1 MLNAA
6 GSATPQGLG
15 TAAAGTSA
23 AYSREDHVH
32 AIPTLSGDVTN
43 DGLSVTVAK
52 LQSSPVASTTPA
64 SGQVLTWDGA
74 QWAPSTNSSGGG
86 GGANGLTYYLNQG
99 TAADAP
105 TTGITGTPH
114 QLGRTGESG
123 QTTVTTDTL
132 TQNVWTLVAG
142 FVSESAPIDPDVTLI
157 PAGLWDFNIWAYGDA
172 NSNAGTSIR
181 CRVYKY
187 NGTTL
192 TEIASPSSDQVINGT
207 SAQYSLSVLVPQ
219 TTLLL
224 TDRIYIAI
232 EARATGSN
240 HTITAQFG
248 DSTPS
253 HVHTSLPLVGGTGL
267 WKSVAGVLQSPASLL
282 VNADVDAAAGIAWS
296 KIAPSYLGTRVKVV
310 GRDAVTIQ
318 ECINLCTDADG
329 EHPYTVLIPPI
340 AGSYTEPLTLT
351 GSVSLVGLTT
361 SLNADAVQITGAH
374 TFAPASKQANT
385 NRINF
390 QNLTFISSGT
400 GNNTITCSSSTK
412 YFSKLTFSGCI
423 FSGDKADNYSHLKTD
438 DNVAVYVDNCR
449 FESSAG
455 GSASA
460 GITQGNGPLYLS
472 NNTTFDVSGRAID
485 VPVAAF
491 PVTRTA
497 TVTAGVGGSTTMT
510 LTSGDITGLAVGMKI
525 SGANVGTTIT
535 IVSLSDPSTVV
546 MSSTPKTSGSFT
558 ATFGQTPYVE
568 IHDSVLAGKGAEI
581 VRLGNGLLTCNNSNF
596 TNTATL
602 ASSNLAGNGINM
614 LTGYVTADQSTTIG
628 LVNSSFTIWDT
639 TAYTITGAVAPV
651 FAVLNG
657 ISYSSSAAKAFST
670 LIGGNVTVY
679 DYAARATSIENGGT
693 GETTRQAALNALAG
707 AVTATQVLAGNG
719 SNITLRALAAADIPN
734 LAASKITSGT
744 LAAAYGG
751 TGTTAG
757 ITGIT
762 TAQLSCLTTAATANL
777 VPQLTTAGF
786 FSTTQ
791 LATISGLPTAAI
803 GSLSYIPT
811 ITVDTKGR
819 VTALTSAALSNLTT
833 AQLGCLT
840 TAATANLV
848 PQLTTSGFLS
858 TTQLATVAGLPATAI
873 GSSTIVPTITV
884 DTKGRVTALATTA
897 LSGLTTAQLGCLT
910 TAATANLVPQLTTS
924 GLLSLTQMPTLNQNT
939 TGTAA
944 NVTGV
949 VAIANGG
956 TGATSQL
963 AALTALGAVATSQLT
978 TAATAS
984 GVPQLTTSGLISL
997 TQLGAIGTTQLGC
1010 LTTGQIASLVPQ
1022 LNASGQIYTSQIAT
1036 LNQNTTGS
1044 ASKATN
1050 LIGGNSTTLLGSVPY
1065 QSNTDA
1071 TTLLAPNTTITKKF
1085 LRQTG
1090 TGTNGAAPAWD
1101 TLIAGDIPN
1110 LSATQITSGQL
1121 AIAQGGTGATSAQ
1134 TGLNALAGGA
1144 TPIAAGSGKAL
1155 ISNGSNVVFGQ
1166 LNLTTAT
1173 GITGIL
1179 PASNGGTGYY
1189 FPNIGALA
1197 NVTGINN
1204 IPAGTPYS
1212 MLYDDSY
1219 IIWVNGAG
1227 ATAITL
1233 YDLTTAPYNTGTMF
1247 RIVNKSTGT
1256 VTVKLFG
1263 GTTLCTIATLNS
1275 REFIVG
1281 PNTSNTA
1288 DNVAFLPTQTT
1299 TV

>member
-6 GSATPQGLG
+6 GSATPQALG
-15 TAAAGTSA
+15 TAAAGTST

-43 DGLSVTVAK
+43 DGASVTVAK

-74 QWAPSTNSSGGG
+74 QWAPATNSSGGG

-123 QTTVTTDTL
+123 QTTVTTGTM

-142 FVSESAPIDPDVTLI
+142 FVSESTPIDPDVTLI

-187 NGTTL
+187 NGSTL

-219 TTLLL
+219 TTLEL
-224 TDRIYIAI
+224 TDRIYVAI
-232 EARATGSN
+232 EARATASGHS
-240 HTITAQFG
+240 ITAQFG

-267 WKSVAGVLQSPASLL
+267 WKSVAGVLQAPASLL
-282 VNADVDAAAGIAWS
+282 INADVDAAAGIAWS
-296 KIAPSYLGTRVKVV
+296 KIAPSYLGARVKVV
-310 GRDAVTIQ
+310 GRDAATIQ
-318 ECINLCTDADG
+318 GCIDLCTDADG

-340 AGSYTEPLTLT
+340 AGSYSESLTLK
-351 GSVSLVGLTT
+351 GSVSLVGLTAP
-361 SLNADAVQITGAH
+361 LNADAVQITGTH
-374 TFAPASKQANT
+374 TFAPASAQANT

-390 QNLTFISSGT
+390 QNLTFISGST
-400 GNNTITCSSSTK
+400 DSNTITCSSSTK

-423 FSGDKADNYSHLKTD
+423 FSGNKADNYSHLKTD

-472 NNTTFDVSGRAID
+472 NNTMFDVSGLAIN
-485 VPVAAF
+485 VPVATF

-497 TVTAGVGGSTTMT
+497 TVTGGVGGTTTMT

-525 SGANVGTTIT
+525 SGVNLGTTVT
-535 IVSLSDPSTVV
+535 VVSLTAPSTVV
-546 MSSTPKTSGSFT
+546 MSTTPKTSGSFT

-568 IHDSVLAGKGAEI
+568 IHDSVLAGKGAQT
-581 VRLGNGLLTCNNSNF
+581 VRLGNGLLTCNTSNF
-596 TNTATL
+596 TNTA
-602 ASSNLAGNGINM
+602 SGGSGINM
-614 LTGYVTADQSTTIG
+614 LTANTVVGII
-628 LVNSSFTIWDT
+628 NSSFTIADAA
-639 TAYTITGAVAPV
+639 AYTITAA
-651 FAVLNG
+651 AATCYAALN
-657 ISYSSSAAKAFST
+657 SVSFSNSFLATYST
-670 LIGGNVTVY
+670 LIGANVTVA
-679 DYAARATSIENGGT
+679 DYSARATSIENGGT
-693 GETTRQAALNALAG
+693 GAITAAAALTNLG
-707 AVTATQVLAGNG
+707 AVPSADLVTTATANKVPKL
-719 SNITLRALAAADIPN
+719 S
-734 LAASKITSGT
+734 SSGF
-744 LAAAYGG
+744 LS
-751 TGTTAG
+751 
-757 ITGIT
+757 
-762 TAQLSCLTTAATANL
+762 TAQLS
-777 VPQLTTAGF
+777 
-786 FSTTQ
+786 
-791 LATISGLPTAAI
+791 TISGLPTAAI
-803 GSLSYIPT
+803 GSLAYIPT

-884 DTKGRVTALATTA
+884 DTKGRVTVLATTA

-956 TGATSQL
+956 TGSTSQS

-1044 ASKATN
+1044 AGKATN

-1071 TTLLAPNTTITKKF
+1071 TTLLAPNTTATKKF

-1101 TLIAGDIPN
+1101 TIVAADVPTLNQNTTGTAANVTGTVALGN
-1110 LSATQITSGQL
+1110 
-1121 AIAQGGTGATSAQ
+1121 GGTGATTAQ

-1144 TPIAAGSGKAL
+1144 TPITAGSGKAL

-1179 PASNGGTGYY
+1179 PVENGGTGYY

-1219 IIWVNGAG
+1219 IIWVAGAG
-1227 ATAITL
+1227 ATTITL

-1288 DNVAFLPTQTT
+1288 DNVAYLPTQTT

>member
-6 GSATPQGLG
+6 GSATPQALG
-15 TAAAGTSA
+15 TAAAGTST

-43 DGLSVTVAK
+43 DGASVTVAK

-74 QWAPSTNSSGGG
+74 QWAPATNSSGGG

-123 QTTVTTDTL
+123 QTTVTTGTM

-142 FVSESAPIDPDVTLI
+142 FVSESTPIDPDVTLI

-187 NGTTL
+187 NGSTL

-219 TTLLL
+219 TTLEL
-224 TDRIYIAI
+224 TDRIYVAI
-232 EARATGSN
+232 EARATASGHS
-240 HTITAQFG
+240 ITAQFG

-267 WKSVAGVLQSPASLL
+267 WKSVAGVLQAPASLL
-282 VNADVDAAAGIAWS
+282 INADVDAAAGIAWS
-296 KIAPSYLGTRVKVV
+296 KIAPSYLGARVKVV
-310 GRDAVTIQ
+310 GRDAATIQ
-318 ECINLCTDADG
+318 GCIDLCTDADG

-340 AGSYTEPLTLT
+340 AGSYSESLTLK
-351 GSVSLVGLTT
+351 GSVSLVGLTAP
-361 SLNADAVQITGAH
+361 LNADAVQITGTH
-374 TFAPASKQANT
+374 TFAPASAQANT

-390 QNLTFISSGT
+390 QNLTFISGST
-400 GNNTITCSSSTK
+400 DSNTITCSSSTK

-423 FSGDKADNYSHLKTD
+423 FSGNKADNYSHLKTD

-472 NNTTFDVSGRAID
+472 NNTMFDVSGLAIN
-485 VPVAAF
+485 VPVATF

-497 TVTAGVGGSTTMT
+497 TVTGGVGGTTTMT

-525 SGANVGTTIT
+525 SGVNLGTTVT
-535 IVSLSDPSTVV
+535 VVSLTAPSTVV
-546 MSSTPKTSGSFT
+546 MSTTPKTSGSFT

-568 IHDSVLAGKGAEI
+568 IHDSVLAGKGAQT
-581 VRLGNGLLTCNNSNF
+581 VRLGNGLLTCNTSNF
-596 TNTATL
+596 TNTA
-602 ASSNLAGNGINM
+602 SGGSGINM
-614 LTGYVTADQSTTIG
+614 LTANTVVGII
-628 LVNSSFTIWDT
+628 NSSFTIADAA
-639 TAYTITGAVAPV
+639 AYTITAA
-651 FAVLNG
+651 AATCYAALN
-657 ISYSSSAAKAFST
+657 SVSFSNSFLATYST
-670 LIGGNVTVY
+670 LIGANVTVA
-679 DYAARATSIENGGT
+679 DYSARATSIENGGT
-693 GETTRQAALNALAG
+693 GAITAAAALTNLG
-707 AVTATQVLAGNG
+707 AVP
-719 SNITLRALAAADIPN
+719 SAD
-734 LAASKITSGT
+734 LV
-744 LAAAYGG
+744 
-751 TGTTAG
+751 TT
-757 ITGIT
+757 
-762 TAQLSCLTTAATANL
+762 ATANK
-777 VPQLTTAGF
+777 VPKLNASGF
-786 FSTTQ
+786 LSTTQ

-803 GSLSYIPT
+803 GSLAYIPT

-884 DTKGRVTALATTA
+884 DTKGRVTVLATTA

-910 TAATANLVPQLTTS
+910 TAATANL
-924 GLLSLTQMPTLNQNT
+924 
-939 TGTAA
+939 
-944 NVTGV
+944 
-949 VAIANGG
+949 
-956 TGATSQL
+956 
-963 AALTALGAVATSQLT
+963 
-978 TAATAS
+978 
-984 GVPQLTTSGLISL
+984 VPQLTTSGLISL

-1044 ASKATN
+1044 AGKATN

-1071 TTLLAPNTTITKKF
+1071 TTLLAPNTTATKKF

-1101 TLIAGDIPN
+1101 TIVAADVPTLNQNTTGTAANVTGTVALGN
-1110 LSATQITSGQL
+1110 
-1121 AIAQGGTGATSAQ
+1121 GGTGATTAQ

-1144 TPIAAGSGKAL
+1144 TPITAGSGKAL

-1179 PASNGGTGYY
+1179 PVENGGTGYY

-1219 IIWVNGAG
+1219 IIWVAGAG
-1227 ATAITL
+1227 ATTITL